1 MRGSRDPA
9 KTVRDPVPALQG
21 AEVAAV
27 VVVGV
32 DIGRSGVEEEWEQ
45 EKAI

>member
-1 MRGSRDPA
+1 MRDPA
-9 KTVRDPVPALQG
+9 PALQG
-21 AEVAAV
+21 AEVTAA

-32 DIGRSGVEEEWEQ
+32 DTGRRGVEEEWEE